1 MVFSAGKAHHRG
13 VRSPEAGTRA
23 GADRRAPPPPPRP
36 PPARPHSRRRPRRR
50 PWRIS
55 ASFGASS
62 LSGRTRESTRTILL
76 PPLPL
81 RHLSRLVFC
90 SASSLFCITRPSP
103 RARLVAGA
111 LIPTSPSPA
120 SSHRFLLPSLFGSV
134 ATSAVVRAP
143 APPRSRCRFPLSRL
157 PSSRHFFAGV
167 AARPSPRARS
177 GRQVLSLASAAYP
190 PARRRNA
197 RRLGW
202 LPTPSPPRSCS
213 IRELPSASRRRGRTC
228 SRRLSSS
235 RPSSARRSERTT
247 SGIRSSH
254 PWTAFRPMLFR
265 LSRRA
270 T

>member
-1 MVFSAGKAHHRG
+1 MR
-13 VRSPEAGTRA
+13 E
-23 GADRRAPPPPPRP
+23 RRPPPAAPSSAP
-36 PPARPHSRRRPRRR
+36 PPARPPACGRPRRR

-81 RHLSRLVFC
+81 RHLSRLVFR

-143 APPRSRCRFPLSRL
+143 APPEVDVDFRCRGSPLL
-157 PSSRHFFAGV
+157 DDFFAGV
-167 AARPSPRARS
+167 SARPLPRARS
-177 GRQVLSLASAAYP
+177 GPQVLSLASAAYP

-254 PWTAFRPMLFR
+254 PWTAFRPMQSR